1 MAYGKIVPGLKIDG
15 HGTDIYGVVNERA
28 VRAGAGLMFAIG
40 FFTLLDVYFERN
52 LTVAFVVVSIFFLD
66 FLLKVFVGPR
76 ASIFGRIG
84 TLLTRGQKP
93 EFVRAEEKRFAWS
106 LALVISGTVLAL
118 VGKQLFFT
126 PVCAGAPAFA
136 AGSPCLI
143 PMTLCALCLT
153 IMWLESA
160 VGFCVGCALYRILVR
175 RRILRQ
181 G

>member
-1 MAYGKIVPGLKIDG
+1 MAYGNIVPGLKIDG
-15 HGTDIYGVVNERA
+15 RGTEAYGVVNERA

-52 LTVAFVVVSIFFLD
+52 LMVAFVVVSMFFLD
-66 FLLKVFVGPR
+66 FALKVFIGPR

-84 TLLTRGQKP
+84 MLLTRGQKP

-106 LALVISGTVLAL
+106 LALAISSIVLTL

-126 PVCAGAPAFA
+126 PVCSGAPALA
-136 AGSPCLI
+136 VGSPCLI

-153 IMWLESA
+153 IMWFESA
-160 VGFCVGCALYRILVR
+160 VGFCVGCALYRALVKGGILK
-175 RRILRQ
+175 Q
-181 G
+181 P